1 MQSYRAG
8 LSAGADRVLA
18 QRGAHKLRDGG
29 SVASVITDMLFD
41 HARNVA
47 CLAPTQTIEETR
59 RRHRA
64 RGISDAHYSGFGD
77 GLGAVLTDLLGEQAS
92 RPLISA
98 WSDTYWAIV
107 RTVLRNLDGADATRT
122 CNMSKADRAASRT
135 VASPGIETF
144 AFSWSIE
151 PRWTA

>member
-18 QRGAHKLRDGG
+18 QRGANQLRDGG
-29 SVASVITDMLFD
+29 SVAAVITDMLFD

-47 CLAPTQTIEETR
+47 SLAPTQTIEETR
-59 RRHRA
+59 RRHGA
-64 RGISDAHYSGFGD
+64 RGITDAHYSGFGD
-77 GLGAVLTDLLGEQAS
+77 GLGAVLTDLLGGKAS

-107 RTVLRNLDGADATRT
+107 RTVSRNLNSTDVAGTGS
-122 CNMSKADRAASRT
+122 MSKAGRTASRAA
-135 VASPGIETF
+135 ASPGIETF
-144 AFSWSIE
+144 AFSSSTE
-151 PRWTA
+151 PR